1 VVLATSILLLACV
14 SVSRNRRKQV
24 GSVESPC
31 VLVCRIKDGYC
42 VGCQRTIDE
51 IRDWIIMSE
60 YEQNKLIHELKWRR
74 DVRDANH

>member
-1 VVLATSILLLACV
+1 VLATSILLLVYV

-31 VLVCRIKDGYC
+31 VLVCRIEDGYC
-42 VGCQRTIDE
+42 IGCQRTVDE

-60 YEQNKLIHELKWRR
+60 YEQKKLVRELEWRR
-74 DVRDANH
+74 DVRDANN